1 MSYTIHFE
9 KDVLK
14 SIAKWKKSNPLLLK
28 KLENIL
34 KDIALHPRSGIGHP
48 EPLVG
53 GGDIQYSRRITANDR
68 ILYDIYDNEVIVI
81 VIQVGGHY
89 GDK

>member
-1 MSYTIHFE
+1 MAYTIHFE

-34 KDIALHPRSGIGHP
+34 VDISLHPRIGIGHP

-53 GGDIQYSRRITANDR
+53 GGDVTYSRRITANDR
-68 ILYDIYDNEVIVI
+68 ILYDIYDDEVVVI

-89 GDK
+89 ADK